1 MKVIV
6 NGKEIEVQEGST
18 ILEAVR
24 KAGYSVPTLCH
35 QKGLCEE
42 GSCRVCVCEVNGRIM
57 STCTQKASE
66 GMVVLTNTKKV
77 LNARKQNLELL
88 LSNHNFSC
96 TNCSK
101 EGKCKLQRYASDY
114 NCDLDKYAGEKKEY
128 KIDDSSCSIVRD
140 NSKCI
145 LCGKCIEVCSKIQGL
160 HVYGKSK
167 RGFETSI
174 GCAFN
179 KDIAQSK
186 CTGCGQCVLVCP
198 TGALSEKNDINFVLD
213 AISKKNEE
221 NIVTVQM
228 APAVRVALAEE
239 FGNPIGTV
247 DERKM
252 VQALR
257 LCGFDFVYDVNYGA
271 DLTVMEEEKELLERI
286 EKGEHL
292 PQFSSC
298 CPGWYNFVTEN
309 FPQFTENVSK
319 CKSPNEMLA
328 SLVKYKFEKEGKKA
342 TVVSIMPCT
351 AKKHEKVR
359 CGGADVVLTT
369 RELAKLIRLKGI
381 DFNALEGDDF
391 DRPFGD
397 YSGAS
402 VIFGVTGGVTEA
414 VLRTA
419 IYHITGEDKAEV
431 KEVRVTSGIKEVEI
445 SAGGVTLR
453 LAIVSGLTNA
463 RKVCEMIEKGEKD
476 YHFVEVMACPG
487 GCVNGGGQPFVDYD
501 RYSYEDVIKLRSEG
515 LFKLDASKK
524 VRQSHKNTAAVDIY
538 KDVLGNDEKLI
549 KKLFHN
555 E

>member
-6 NGKEIEVQEGST
+6 NGKEIEIEEGST
-18 ILEAVR
+18 ILEAAR

-57 STCTQKASE
+57 STCTHKASE
-66 GMVVLTNTKKV
+66 GMNIVTNSEKV
-77 LNARKQNLELL
+77 IKARKQNLELL

-114 NCDLDKYAGEKKEY
+114 NCDIDKYAGDKKEY
-128 KIDDSSCSIVRD
+128 EVDDSSYSIVRD

-145 LCGKCIEVCSKIQGL
+145 LCGKCIEVCSKIQSL
-160 HVYGKSK
+160 NVYGKSK

-174 GCAFN
+174 GCAFGKKI
-179 KDIAQSK
+179 KDSK
-186 CTGCGQCVLVCP
+186 CVGCGQCVLVCP
-198 TGALSEKNDINFVLD
+198 TGALSEKSEVELVLN
-213 AISKKNEE
+213 AISQRSEDTV
-221 NIVTVQM
+221 VTVQM
-228 APAVRVALAEE
+228 APAVRVALSEE

-247 DERKM
+247 DEKKM
-252 VQALR
+252 VHALK
-257 LCGFDFVYDVNYGA
+257 LCGFDYVYDVNYGA
-271 DLTVMEEEKELLERI
+271 DITVMEEEHELLERI
-286 EKGEHL
+286 QKGENL

-298 CPGWYNFVTEN
+298 CPGWFNFVNEN
-309 FPQFTENVSK
+309 FPSLKENVSQ

-328 SLVKYKFEKEGKKA
+328 SLVKYKFQNENKKA
-342 TVVSIMPCT
+342 IVVAIMPCT
-351 AKKHEKVR
+351 AKKHEKIR
-359 CGGADVVLTT
+359 CGGADFVLTT
-369 RELAKLIRLKGI
+369 RELAKLIKLKGI
-381 DFNALEGDDF
+381 DFNSLEGADF

-419 IYHITGEDKAEV
+419 IYHLTGEDKAEV
-431 KEVRVTSGIKEVEI
+431 KDVRVTEGLKEVSL
-445 SAGGVTLR
+445 SAGGVTLS
-453 LAIVSGLTNA
+453 LAIVSGLDNA
-463 RKVCEMIEKGEKD
+463 RKVCESIIKGEKN

-501 RYSYEDVIKLRSEG
+501 KYSYADVIKLRSEG
-515 LFKLDASKK
+515 LFKLDLSSKK
-524 VRQSHKNTAAVDIY
+524 KQSHNNEGVTDIY
-538 KDVLGNDEKLI
+538 KDVLKNDEKLI